1 MRRSKGKLRIG
12 TAEQTVLV
20 ALAHTFAD
28 IQVRVTSDNSMDDT
42 EAGGVEVEEEDDVKD
57 EVEQKIEAGK
67 PDEGDISGDVVDDCF
82 IETPL

>member
-28 IQVRVTSDNSMDDT
+28 IQVRATSDNSMDDT

-67 PDEGDISGDVVDDCF
+67 PDEGDISGDVVDDYF